1 MASLDVMSYNR
12 QGKVFTLTNAAAAS
26 VLAVSTTMTGL
37 ILINPFGSGKKL
49 VLVDAGFVWTTAG
62 AAAHQIGVA
71 LGYSTTAVTNT
82 TPVSVYA
89 ADGRGVATTS
99 VAAGSNSATLPAA
112 AVTQMWIGGSLGT
125 AVSPYMVRERIDGS
139 LIVIPG
145 AYAHL
150 TTVTTTAV
158 GMGSFTWIEVPV

>member
-12 QGKVFTLTNAAAAS
+12 QGKVFTVSNVAAVS

-37 ILINPFGSGKKL
+37 VLINPFGSGKKL
-49 VLVDAGFVWTTAG
+49 ILVDAGFVWTTAG

-71 LGYSTTAVTNT
+71 LGWSTTAVTNT
-82 TPVSVYA
+82 TAITVLR
-89 ADGRGVATTS
+89 ADGGGTGTNS
-99 VAAGSNSATLPAA
+99 VAAGSSSATLPTA
-112 AVTQMWIGGSLGT
+112 AVAQMWIGGSLGT

-139 LIVIPG
+139 LILIPG

-158 GMGSFTWIEVPV
+158 GMGSFTWVEVPA